1 MKGVLWA
8 ISLAVLTFAAAGCG
22 SGHSAAITVIGTT
35 TLSTVK
41 TGTPITC
48 KGGSPRVEVPA
59 GQAAI
64 NDASGTDSPSGSNH
78 STHLRLTRHLDG
90 SVTVSCT
97 RK

>member
-1 MKGVLWA
+1 MKRA
-8 ISLAVLTFAAAGCG
+8 PTAMSLAVLAFAAAGCG
-22 SGHSAAITVIGTT
+22 SGHSAAITVSGTT
-35 TLSTVK
+35 TLMTVK
-41 TGTPITC
+41 TGTPVTC

-64 NDASGTDSPSGSNH
+64 NDASGTDSPSGSTH
-78 STHLRLTRHLDG
+78 STQLRLTRHADG